1 MRILSATINNF
12 QNCDHLHID
21 FGKHTYITGMNGTG
35 KTTVL
40 DAIKWCLFGKD
51 SENKSQFDI
60 KKIVDGVVSD
70 KEVSV
75 SLNILHNE
83 SERVFVRSLKGSI
96 TSCSIEG
103 VPYKVND
110 YNSIV
115 GQLVETE
122 ERFKLLSDP
131 TYFFSLNWK
140 DQRDLLMSFF
150 PSPSDEIVLAS
161 GTFSKDFSDKLKKLT
176 AEQIA
181 SSNKELLKTLTK
193 KKSETDGQIK
203 LLNDYC
209 SEDYSDIEKY
219 EKERISVNDK
229 IESIN
234 EQIGKTEDAFKE
246 MREAKDLDAKLSYEF
261 MHIEQNADARQALT
275 VANLQREVSALTDER
290 SRLTVLYNDL
300 RRVETKCPTCKRPY
314 SEEELH
320 DIESVVETSRQD
332 IVRQGNELNVRL
344 LELGAKILEAQ
355 TEVGYTDEEQQ
366 NMSEITEK
374 RNSLLSTLAKP
385 SPNFSDQFQ
394 NRDVLLSRRNEL
406 DKLLARKD
414 IFAENVE
421 KRKNAKSLLS
431 QIIVQNEMSEN
442 MIAEAAL
449 FISKRTEIVALA
461 VNERFKT
468 IKIKLT
474 DKQKNGTVVDTFEI
488 SRNGVPYSA
497 LNTGSRLSVGIELVS
512 FLKEQLGIECPI
524 MFDDAERFDKKL
536 LQSIDSQ
543 TIMSMFVDNIPFTID
558 KED

>member
-1 MRILSATINNF
+1 MRILSATINSF
-12 QNCDHLHID
+12 QNSDSLHID
-21 FGKHTYITGMNGTG
+21 FGNHTYITGMNGTG

-103 VPYKVND
+103 VPYKVAE
-110 YNSIV
+110 YNAIV

-193 KKSETDGQIK
+193 KKSETEGQIK

-209 SEDYSDIEKY
+209 SDNALDMEQYT
-219 EKERISVNDK
+219 KERMSVNDK

-320 DIESVVETSRQD
+320 DIESVVETSSKDIDRQD
-332 IVRQGNELNVRL
+332 NVLNVRL
-344 LELGAKILEAQ
+344 LELGAKILEAH

-374 RNSLLSTLAKP
+374 RNSLLATLAKP
-385 SPNFSDQFQ
+385 SPNFSEQFQ

-414 IFAENVE
+414 ILAENVE
-421 KRKNAKSLLS
+421 KRKNAKAFLS
-431 QIIVQNEMSEN
+431 QLIMHYEEAEN
-442 MIAEAAL
+442 MIAESAL

-497 LNTGSRLSVGIELVS
+497 LNTGSRLSVGLELVA

-543 TIMSMFVDNIPFTID
+543 TIMSMFVDNIPLTII

>member
-12 QNCDHLHID
+12 QNCDSLHID
-21 FGKHTYITGMNGTG
+21 FGNHTYITGMNGTG

-60 KKIVDGVVSD
+60 KKIVDGVVSEQ
-70 KEVSV
+70 EVSV

-83 SERVFVRSLKGSI
+83 SERAFVRSLNGSI
-96 TSCSIEG
+96 TSCSIDG
-103 VPYKVND
+103 VPYKVTE

-150 PSPSDEIVLAS
+150 PSPSDEVVLAS

-209 SEDYSDIEKY
+209 SDNALDMEQYTI
-219 EKERISVNDK
+219 ERISVNDK

-246 MREAKDLDAKLSYEF
+246 IREAKELDAKLSYEF

-275 VANLQREVSALTDER
+275 VANLQREVSELTDER

-374 RNSLLSTLAKP
+374 RNSLLATLAKP
-385 SPNFSDQFQ
+385 SPNFSEQFQ
-394 NRDVLLSRRNEL
+394 DRDVLLSRRNEL

-414 IFAENVE
+414 ILAENVE
-421 KRKNAKSLLS
+421 KRKNAKAFLS
-431 QIIVQNEMSEN
+431 QLIMHYEEAEN
-442 MIAEAAL
+442 MIAESAL

-497 LNTGSRLSVGIELVS
+497 LNTGSRLSVGLELVA

-524 MFDDAERFDKKL
+524 MFDDSERYDKSL
-536 LQSIDSQ
+536 LQSINAQ
-543 TIMSMFVDNIPFTID
+543 TIIAMFVDNTPLTII